1 MPSPTTLSTGT
12 AGAATTPSRR
22 VLVAGT
28 IGNFVEW
35 FDIGIYG
42 TLSSVIAANFFAEG
56 DPTSAILSTFAIFAV
71 GFAIRPLGAL
81 YFGPLA
87 DRIGRN
93 RVLAITVIV
102 TSLAT
107 FAIGVLPT
115 YASIGA
121 LAPILLVVARLVQ
134 GFAAGGE
141 TSSSVGLLFE
151 YAPRN
156 RRGFYTSFGASI
168 GFVAFVAGAGLAL
181 ILTLI
186 FGDDQL
192 TEFAWRIPFLI
203 ALPLGIAGL
212 YLRMRLDDTPE
223 FIRWSDQGKS
233 PHRH

>member
-42 TLSSVIAANFFAEG
+42 MLSSVIAANFFAEG

-93 RVLAITVIV
+93 RVLAIT
-102 TSLAT
+102 
-107 FAIGVLPT
+107 
-115 YASIGA
+115 
-121 LAPILLVVARLVQ
+121 
-134 GFAAGGE
+134 
-141 TSSSVGLLFE
+141 
-151 YAPRN
+151 
-156 RRGFYTSFGASI
+156 
-168 GFVAFVAGAGLAL
+168 
-181 ILTLI
+181 
-186 FGDDQL
+186 
-192 TEFAWRIPFLI
+192 
-203 ALPLGIAGL
+203 
-212 YLRMRLDDTPE
+212 
-223 FIRWSDQGKS
+223 
-233 PHRH
+233 